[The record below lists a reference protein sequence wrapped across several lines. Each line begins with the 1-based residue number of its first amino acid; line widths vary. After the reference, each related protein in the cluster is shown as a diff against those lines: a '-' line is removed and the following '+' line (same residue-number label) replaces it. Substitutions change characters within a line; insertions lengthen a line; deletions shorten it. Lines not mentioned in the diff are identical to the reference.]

1 MSLKEDII
9 LESMKL
15 FSLKGFV
22 NTGVNEIIEA
32 VDSSKGGFYNHFA
45 SKEDLFFEVLAH
57 AQKMWRDRV
66 LYGLKESQ
74 SPLEKVIKII
84 ENYRDRYLKDGE
96 NFPGGCIFIT
106 FSVELDD
113 QYPQLMQEVNK
124 GFVGLKNMIRS
135 LLEEAK
141 AAGELKQNVDA
152 QTATEMIFSGMIGSS
167 VLFGAEKSTLTL
179 DRSLNALI
187 DYLNEVRSR
196 ETVVS

>member
-1 MSLKEDII
+1 
-9 LESMKL
+9 MKL